1 MSGEAK
7 KQGAHEPNALRVRQL
22 EAELQSVKAQ
32 LQETIERYET
42 STEEPPAV
50 TDKRAEEELRESEE
64 RVKLS
69 AEAGRIGNW
78 QIDLTTDTLES
89 SAICKANFGLAANED
104 LSFERFFELLHPDDR
119 GRLRATIKKAVETR
133 TDYDA
138 EYRVVWSDSSVHW
151 IFARGRA
158 FYAADGTPLRML
170 GVTQNITERKQDE
183 ERLRKSEE
191 RFRSYFEL
199 GLIGM
204 AITSPTKGFLEV
216 NGEICKILGYERS
229 ELLQM
234 NWAEMTHPDDV
245 ATDVAN
251 FNRVT
256 AGEIDGYSMDKRW
269 IRKDGQIIYSTIS
282 VKALRR
288 ADGSVDHFVALLED
302 ITERK
307 RSEQAL
313 RESEAKYHSLFDS
326 IDEGF
331 CLIET
336 ILDARGEPVD
346 YRFLETNAAFDRQN
360 EFTGVVGKTVLELVP
375 DIEKHWLETYG
386 RVARTGEAVRFENNV
401 APINRW
407 FDIYAVRVGA
417 GSPQIAVVFRDITER
432 KRAEERLRTSEEWL
446 RQATEAGQVF
456 VWEIDLTAQTAKF
469 SENVERVL
477 GFPLPTSLEDNFAA
491 LHPEDRERQREIVER
506 AIRAGG
512 RFDEEHRISN
522 PSGRSVWVRA
532 SGAVVVGA
540 DGRPVRLVGTTRN
553 ISERKQAEEALRQAN
568 DELERRVAERTQELT
583 ATLAALQAEEAAR
596 KELLHRIVFT
606 QEDERRRIARDLH
619 DQFGQGLT
627 AMTLK
632 LRRLKEGCGEHEELC
647 GELEALEADARQLDR
662 DVNFLVWELRPT
674 ALDDFGLQSAL
685 TKHARNWSKHFGVE
699 VELHASGMERDRLTP
714 EIETTLYRIAQ
725 EALNNIAKHAR
736 ATTVGII
743 LERNTDHVSLIIEDN
758 GVGFNP
764 DDISGRGNGGFGL
777 TGMRERA
784 ALLGGTVI
792 MELHPGNGVTAF
804 VRVPAPPAP

>member
-7 KQGAHEPNALRVRQL
+7 KHPAHEPNALRVRQL

-42 STEEPPAV
+42 STEEPRAV
-50 TDKRAEEELRESEE
+50 KDKLAEEELRESEE
-64 RVKLS
+64 RLKLS

-104 LSFERFFELLHPDDR
+104 LSFERLFEILHADDR
-119 GRLRATIKKAVETR
+119 DCVRAALEKAVETR

-138 EYRVVWSDSSVHW
+138 EYRVVWSDDSVHW
-151 IFARGRA
+151 IVARGRA

-170 GVTQNITERKQDE
+170 GVTQNITERKQ
-183 ERLRKSEE
+183 
-191 RFRSYFEL
+191 
-199 GLIGM
+199 
-204 AITSPTKGFLEV
+204 
-216 NGEICKILGYERS
+216 
-229 ELLQM
+229 
-234 NWAEMTHPDDV
+234 
-245 ATDVAN
+245 
-251 FNRVT
+251 
-256 AGEIDGYSMDKRW
+256 
-269 IRKDGQIIYSTIS
+269 
-282 VKALRR
+282 
-288 ADGSVDHFVALLED
+288 
-302 ITERK
+302 
-307 RSEQAL
+307 SEQAL

-331 CLIET
+331 CLIEM

-346 YRFLETNAAFDRQN
+346 YRFLETNAAFERQN
-360 EFTGVVGKTVLELVP
+360 GFTGVVGKTALELVP
-375 DIEKHWLETYG
+375 DLEKHWFETYG
-386 RVARTGEAVRFENNV
+386 RVARTGEAVRLENNV

-407 FDIYAVRVGA
+407 FDVYAVRVGA
-417 GSPQIAVVFRDITER
+417 GSRQIAVVFRDITER

-477 GFPLPTSLEDNFAA
+477 GFRLPIGLEDNFAA
-491 LHPEDRERQREIVER
+491 IHPEDRERQREIVER

-522 PSGRSVWVRA
+522 PSGGASVWVQA

-685 TKHARNWSKHFGVE
+685 TKHARNWSKHSGVE
-699 VELHASGMERDRLTP
+699 VELHARGMERDRLTP

-743 LERNTDHVSLIIEDN
+743 LERSTDHVSLIIEDN

-792 MELHPGNGVTAF
+792 IESHPGNGATVF
-804 VRVPAPPAP
+804 VRIPAPPAP